1 MLHAATVNFVAMFT
15 QYVVNMNNFAYDVF
29 ITLFCSCAVFTIPN
43 KGDVNEDDRKHEC
56 IHSCIKF
63 LLFIAK
69 NL

>member
-1 MLHAATVNFVAMFT
+1 
-15 QYVVNMNNFAYDVF
+15 MNNFAYDVF
-29 ITLFCSCAVFTIPN
+29 IILFCSCAVFTILN

-69 NL
+69 IYKFLYYIKYSAL